1 MVVTAWRNRTRLIEY
16 SYDSTAAFG
25 QPFFKNVGEAVK
37 KISLV
42 VPVFNEE
49 DNLYEF
55 HKRATAVMQTEPY
68 DYSIV
73 FVDDGS
79 KDKSRV
85 ILNELSKQDAH
96 VEAYLL
102 SRNYGHQMA
111 ITCGMDNAEG
121 DAIITMDGD
130 LQHPPELIP
139 LMLLLWEAG
148 NEIVQTKRMATEEA
162 GFSKILPL
170 ACIIS

>member
-1 MVVTAWRNRTRLIEY
+1 MVVTALRNRTRLIEY
-16 SYDSTAAFG
+16 SHDSTAALG

-37 KISLV
+37 KVSIV

-49 DNLYEF
+49 DNLAEF
-55 HKRATAVMQTEPY
+55 YKRTTAVMQAEGY

-79 KDKSRV
+79 KDRSRV
-85 ILNELSKQDAH
+85 ILNELAKQDAH

-111 ITCGMDNAEG
+111 ITCGMDNA
-121 DAIITMDGD
+121 
-130 LQHPPELIP
+130 
-139 LMLLLWEAG
+139 
-148 NEIVQTKRMATEEA
+148 
-162 GFSKILPL
+162 
-170 ACIIS
+170 